1 MGVVQKRLL
10 DMSSISNGQLHIG
23 LRDFKDD
30 ISTILQARRF
40 NRRDSPFRMSYRLE
54 LHVNFKYGQSRLI
67 KVRRNP
73 VKASISG
80 DGWPFVLK
88 TLSRSARVMPG
99 LIESTRCRMPANQ
112 ASWLCAFMSTA
123 ADCAGRN
130 PPTAM
135 TESSENTRSRRV
147 ILFLL
152 IIAASVSAVASMQSI
167 SPNPRRSAW

>member
-123 ADCAGRN
+123 ADCAGRKDAD

-135 TESSENTRSRRV
+135 TGSSENTKSRRV

-152 IIAASVSAVASMQSI
+152 IAASVSDVASM
-167 SPNPRRSAW
+167 RV